1 MASLAQ
7 FLSDGW
13 NVARWTSMIGRKD
26 SSYEQHPHLSARISQ
41 MYPMVCITAV
51 LRDAGDAPFMRWWV
65 KVIFGTVNLAKLPHS
80 G

>member
-1 MASLAQ
+1 
-7 FLSDGW
+7 
-13 NVARWTSMIGRKD
+13 
-26 SSYEQHPHLSARISQ
+26 
-41 MYPMVCITAV
+41 MYPMVCINAV